1 MGAVMALAEDRMAFR
16 AELDDFG
23 SFYERTY
30 PAAFRTAWAI
40 LRDRGAA
47 ADTVQEAY
55 LAAYRERARFRGD
68 APAQAWLLRIVVN
81 RAISEARRRRPRLV
95 ALDEAAPAAA
105 PADDERRTTDH
116 LALDGALTSLEP
128 RDRAAV
134 VLRYYHD
141 LDYATIASILGTN
154 ANNVGVIL
162 HRALE
167 RLQRELARPDAATI
181 TVQEVRHG

>member
-1 MGAVMALAEDRMAFR
+1 MAFR

-30 PAAFRTAWAI
+30 PAAYRTAWAI
-40 LRDRGAA
+40 LRDHGAA
-47 ADTVQEAY
+47 ADAVQDAY

-81 RAISEARRRRPRLV
+81 RAISEARRPRPRLV
-95 ALDEAAPAAA
+95 AIDVAGPTAA
-105 PADDERRTTDH
+105 PADDVRRATDH
-116 LALDGALTSLEP
+116 LALAGALATLEP
-128 RDRAAV
+128 RARAAL

-141 LDYATIASILGTN
+141 FDYATIATILGTN

-162 HRALE
+162 HRAIE
-167 RLQRELARPDAATI
+167 RLQGELGSADAATFPI
-181 TVQEVRHG
+181 QEVRHG

>member
-1 MGAVMALAEDRMAFR
+1 MGTTLALVEDRMAFR

-30 PAAFRTAWAI
+30 PAAYRTAWAI

-47 ADTVQEAY
+47 ADAVQEAY

-95 ALDEAAPAAA
+95 ALDGASPAAA
-105 PADDERRTTDH
+105 PVDDLTLKPLSVHGLWLAVMTIPAAAPRSTT
-116 LALDGALTSLEP
+116 S
-128 RDRAAV
+128 
-134 VLRYYHD
+134 
-141 LDYATIASILGTN
+141 
-154 ANNVGVIL
+154 
-162 HRALE
+162 
-167 RLQRELARPDAATI
+167 
-181 TVQEVRHG
+181 

>member
-1 MGAVMALAEDRMAFR
+1 MAFR
-16 AELDDFG
+16 GELDDFG

-30 PAAFRTAWAI
+30 QAAYRTAWAI

-47 ADTVQEAY
+47 ADAVQEAY
-55 LAAYRERARFRGD
+55 LAAYRERGRFRGD

-81 RAISEARRRRPRLV
+81 RAISEARRPRPRLV
-95 ALDEAAPAAA
+95 VLDVATAAVA
-105 PADDERRTTDH
+105 PVEDEQRATDH
-116 LALDGALTSLEP
+116 VALAGALAALEP
-128 RDRAAV
+128 RARAAV

-141 LDYATIASILGTN
+141 LDYATVASILGTN

-167 RLQRELARPDAATI
+167 RLQRELGRPDAATI
-181 TVQEVRHG
+181 PVQEVRHG

>member
-1 MGAVMALAEDRMAFR
+1 MAFR

-30 PAAFRTAWAI
+30 PAAYRTAWAI

-47 ADTVQEAY
+47 ADAVQEAY
-55 LAAYRERARFRGD
+55 LAAYRGRGRFRGD

-81 RAISEARRRRPRLV
+81 RAMTEARRPRPRLV
-95 ALDEAAPAAA
+95 ALDVAGPTAAA
-105 PADDERRTTDH
+105 ADDVRRATDH
-116 LALDGALTSLEP
+116 LALDGALAALEP

-141 LDYATIASILGTN
+141 LDYATVASILGTN

-167 RLQRELARPDAATI
+167 RLQRELVRPDAATI
-181 TVQEVRHG
+181 PVQEVRHG